1 VRDLFSG
8 IITEIGVVEALVS
21 KGGTTAF
28 RVKAPGTAGDLAVGE
43 SVAVNGA
50 CQTATGIDGD
60 LFTFDSVAETLKVT
74 NLSGLSRGS
83 RVNLELALRLGDRIS
98 GHLVSGH
105 VDTTGI
111 VRWRRSGGR
120 GNLDFR
126 IQVPE
131 RLRPFIHDKGSICLD
146 GVSLTVKAVSGPL
159 LEVTLIPHTL
169 ENTIIGD
176 WRVGTSVNVEV
187 DMIARYVALAALGK
201 GGGPE

>member
-1 VRDLFSG
+1 MFSG
-8 IITEIGVVEALVS
+8 IVTEIGVVESLAS
-21 KGGTTAF
+21 KGGTTTFKVRA
-28 RVKAPGTAGDLAVGE
+28 ASTAGDLAVGD

-50 CQTATGIDGD
+50 CQTATGVAGE
-60 LFTFDSVAETLKVT
+60 FFSFDSVAETLKVT
-74 NLSGLSRGS
+74 NLSDLGRGS

-98 GHLVSGH
+98 GHMVSGH
-105 VDTTGI
+105 VDSTGI
-111 VRWRRSGGR
+111 IRSRRSVGR
-120 GNLDFR
+120 GNLDFK

-131 RLRPFIHDKGSICLD
+131 RLRSFIHDKGSICLD